1 MKVLALFFA
10 TILSVLASGLVVHK
24 AGWLKCPRES
34 VSRRCVE
41 LGRTASSDDAAYR
54 AAHAR
59 WRQGQPHHWRYCMLN
74 H

>member
-24 AGWLKCPRES
+24 AGWLSPSRES
-34 VSRRCVE
+34 VSRRCIE
-41 LGRTASSDDAAYR
+41 LGHATADDDASYR
-54 AAHAR
+54 AAAAR

-74 H
+74 R